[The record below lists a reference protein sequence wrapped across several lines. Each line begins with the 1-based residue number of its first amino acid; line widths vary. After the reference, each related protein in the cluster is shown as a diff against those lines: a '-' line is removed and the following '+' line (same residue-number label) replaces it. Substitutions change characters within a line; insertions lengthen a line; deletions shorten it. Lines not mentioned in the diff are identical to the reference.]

1 MEESLK
7 GFTEVV
13 KSFWENVLGG
23 NAVFMPQSHFVLQ
36 PKPPIP
42 RATILPLPSWNL
54 HWSHLTGLCYV

>member
-23 NAVFMPQSHFVLQ
+23 NAVFILCLSLTLFYSLNLQFPEPRFSHC
-36 PKPPIP
+36 
-42 RATILPLPSWNL
+42 L
-54 HWSHLTGLCYV
+54 HGIYIGVT